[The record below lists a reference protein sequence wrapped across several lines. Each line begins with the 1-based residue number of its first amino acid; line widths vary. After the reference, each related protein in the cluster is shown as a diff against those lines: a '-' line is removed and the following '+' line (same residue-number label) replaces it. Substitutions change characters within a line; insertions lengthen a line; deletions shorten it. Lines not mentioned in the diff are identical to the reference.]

1 MSAQVAFDTRLE
13 YQRCTLLNRRKLTCG
28 ETAALAFNPRPT
40 GFNMQ
45 QSLRPTRSGL
55 GEWISRVQHV
65 VDQGRRI
72 SEGVDMRKL
81 ALLMTAGAMLAG
93 SVISSALAQE
103 TIKIGVNEPLTGAF
117 AASGNYVTNG
127 AKIAADEINAKGGVL
142 GKKIELVIEDNKS
155 NPTEA
160 ASVAE
165 KLMVRDKVPVMMGA
179 WGSSLTLAVMPK
191 LMEYKV
197 PMLVETSS
205 SGKITTSGN
214 PYIFRISPPS
224 AVEAVAFAK
233 IVDNLHIKKADFLVI
248 NNDWGLGTAQDFG
261 KMFKE
266 HRIEVGLV
274 EKMDQ
279 SAQDMSAQLAK
290 FKASDADTL
299 IITSAVEQLTLVF
312 KQAAALGLKKQ
323 MITTGGSQNP
333 DQLIDQAGTA
343 VNGTLHLTTFA
354 PSGPESS
361 PDPRA
366 AKSFIA
372 EWKKRG
378 FQFAGVTESFRGYDG
393 IRTIAAAIQKAG
405 KAAPESIRAAFW
417 QLDIPGLNEK
427 IKFTKAGPAGKESGQ
442 SIPTVYLIKIE
453 NGKVVIPKV

>member
-1 MSAQVAFDTRLE
+1 V
-13 YQRCTLLNRRKLTCG
+13 LNRPAPAGRPAGRANASSSNDDGSEDIDMKKFAVAMASLSA
-28 ETAALAFNPRPT
+28 AALA
-40 GFNMQ
+40 G
-45 QSLRPTRSGL
+45 
-55 GEWISRVQHV
+55 
-65 VDQGRRI
+65 
-72 SEGVDMRKL
+72 
-81 ALLMTAGAMLAG
+81 ALMT
-93 SVISSALAQE
+93 SATAQ

-117 AASGNYVTNG
+117 AASGNYVTDG

-142 GKKIELVIEDNKS
+142 GKKLELVIEDNKS

-224 AVEAVAFAK
+224 AVEAAAFGK
-233 IVDNLHIKKADFLVI
+233 IIDKLHIKKADFLVI

-261 KMFKE
+261 KMFKD
-266 HRIEVGLV
+266 HGITVGLV
-274 EKMDQ
+274 ETMDQ

-299 IITSAVEQLTLVF
+299 IVTSAVEQLTLVF

-323 MITTGGSQNP
+323 IITTGGSQNP
-333 DQLIDQAGTA
+333 DQLIDQAGGA
-343 VNGTLHLTTFA
+343 VNGTMHLTFFA
-354 PSGPESS
+354 PWAPEAAA
-361 PDPRA
+361 DPQA
-366 AKSFIA
+366 TKNFLA

-378 FQFAGVTESFRGYDG
+378 LQFAGVTESFRGYDA
-393 IRTIAAAIQKAG
+393 IKTIAAAIQKAG
-405 KAAPESIRAAFW
+405 KADPEAIRAALW
-417 QLDIPGLNEK
+417 KTELTGLNGK

-453 NGKVVIPKV
+453 NGKVVIPQG